1 MKISSK
7 ELKKRA
13 KQKLQGN
20 YGLCVGVQL
29 IVNAIISIFFV
40 IMFFASLIA
49 GILGSGSIYG
59 LSGSMAEYIIIIAI
73 VVVSMIFLVVLV
85 SLFTPGNL
93 KIYLNISE
101 NKPVHI
107 SDLLYGFKNKPHKFI
122 GLNLI
127 MFLIAMVWSIP
138 YYVVMVV
145 AEITNYIPVM
155 IVLLIITYLLLL
167 IGVTITSLYLSQAAF
182 IFVEAPDKG
191 IFKCFK
197 ESVEMM
203 KGHKGSLFYINL
215 SFMGLVL
222 LGYCSFGI
230 AYLWI
235 MPYITATLTEYYNEL
250 KPKLIPNPEVYL
262 CDSSY
267 ESLKKQEF

>member
-203 KGHKGSLFYINL
+203 KGNKGSLFYINL

>member
-29 IVNAIISIFFV
+29 IMNAIITIVLV
-40 IMFFASLIA
+40 IMFFAGLIA

-127 MFLIAMVWSIP
+127 MFLISMVWSIP

-155 IVLLIITYLLLL
+155 IVLLIVTYLLLL
-167 IGVTITSLYLSQAAF
+167 IGVTITSLYLAQAAF

-191 IFKCFK
+191 IFRCFK

-235 MPYITATLTEYYNEL
+235 MPYMTATLTEYYNEL
-250 KPKLIPNPEVYL
+250 KPKLIPNPKVYL

>member
-20 YGLCVGVQL
+20 YGFCVGVQL
-29 IVNAIISIFFV
+29 IINAIISIVLV
-40 IMFFASLIA
+40 IMFFAGLIA

-59 LSGSMAEYIIIIAI
+59 LRGNMAEYIIIIAI
-73 VVVSMIFLVVLV
+73 VVVSMILMVVLV
-85 SLFTPGNL
+85 SLFTPGTL

-101 NKPVHI
+101 NKPAHI

-122 GLNLI
+122 GLSLI
-127 MFLIAMVWSIP
+127 IFLIAMVWSIP
-138 YYVVMVV
+138 YYVVLAV

-155 IVLLIITYLLLL
+155 IVLLVITYLLLL
-167 IGVTITSLYLSQAAF
+167 IGVTITSLYVAQAAF

-191 IFKCFK
+191 IFRCLK

-235 MPYITATLTEYYNEL
+235 MPYMYATLTEYYNEL
-250 KPKLIPNPEVYL
+250 KPKMILEPEVYL

>member
-20 YGLCVGVQL
+20 YGLCVGIQL
-29 IVNAIISIFFV
+29 ILNAIISIVLV

-59 LSGSMAEYIIIIAI
+59 LSGNMAEYIIIIAI

-167 IGVTITSLYLSQAAF
+167 IGVTITSLYLAQAAF

-191 IFKCFK
+191 IFRCFK

-203 KGHKGSLFYINL
+203 KGHKGSFFYINL
-215 SFMGLVL
+215 SFLGLVL

>member
-1 MKISSK
+1 VKIKSK

-20 YGLCVGVQL
+20 YGLCVGAQL
-29 IVNAIISIFFV
+29 IVGAIMTIIFMMV
-40 IMFFASLIA
+40 FFASLIG

-59 LSGSMAEYIIIIAI
+59 TSGNITEYIIIIA
-73 VVVSMIFLVVLV
+73 VVLV
-85 SLFTPGNL
+85 AMILMVVLISLFTPGTL

-101 NKPVHI
+101 SKPAHI

-122 GLNLI
+122 GLSLI
-127 MFLIAMVWSIP
+127 IFLLVMVWSIP
-138 YYVVMVV
+138 YYVVLAV

-167 IGVTITSLYLSQAAF
+167 IGVTITSLYLAQAGF

-191 IFKCFK
+191 VFRCLK
-197 ESVEMM
+197 ESIEMM
-203 KGHKGSLFYINL
+203 KGNKGSLFYINL

-235 MPYITATLTEYYNEL
+235 MPYMYATLTEYYNEL
-250 KPKLIPNPEVYL
+250 KPKMILEPEVYL